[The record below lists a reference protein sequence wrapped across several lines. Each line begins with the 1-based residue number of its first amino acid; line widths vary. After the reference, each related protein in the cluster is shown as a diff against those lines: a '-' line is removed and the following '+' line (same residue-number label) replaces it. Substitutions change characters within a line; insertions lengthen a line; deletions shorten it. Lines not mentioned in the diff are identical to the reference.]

1 MGGVLPRLVL
11 SGNAGA
17 DQRMGGF
24 RGGHGYMLPVRHPH
38 GDRGM
43 NDQAVEALRDAMEPP
58 TWWTNRA
65 RLSPR
70 EILDRLE
77 EHGYTVAPVNQ
88 IADASSQT
96 SSAVN
101 EEPVSGTLWPE
112 MAARAEQLA
121 AWEAR
126 SDERLEAVAVA
137 VDSAPPTP
145 EPAAVPELREVP
157 APEPPAVPE
166 LREIPAP
173 EDQDVLPAESAEA
186 VTAESAPPGSPAES
200 APAESHRPGGLAG
213 LMADLESKVA
223 AVRHV
228 RSEESTPADEDQQR
242 SA

>member
-1 MGGVLPRLVL
+1 
-11 SGNAGA
+11 
-17 DQRMGGF
+17 
-24 RGGHGYMLPVRHPH
+24 
-38 GDRGM
+38 M

-96 SSAVN
+96 SVALN
-101 EEPVSGTLWPE
+101 EEPVSETLWPE

-126 SDERLEAVAVA
+126 SDERLEAAQRP
-137 VDSAPPTP
+137 VDIEPPVRAPAP
-145 EPAAVPELREVP
+145 EQAAPDLREVP
-157 APEPPAVPE
+157 TAQSAPA
-166 LREIPAP
+166 A
-173 EDQDVLPAESAEA
+173 
-186 VTAESAPPGSPAES
+186 TAEP
-200 APAESHRPGGLAG
+200 APAESDRPGGLAG

-223 AVRHV
+223 AARHV
-228 RSEESTPADEDQQR
+228 RTEESTPADEDQQR

>member
-1 MGGVLPRLVL
+1 
-11 SGNAGA
+11 
-17 DQRMGGF
+17 MGGF
-24 RGGHGYMLPVRHPH
+24 RSARGYMLPVRHPH

-96 SSAVN
+96 SAALN
-101 EEPVSGTLWPE
+101 EEPVSETLWPE

-126 SDERLEAVAVA
+126 SDERLEAATVP
-137 VDSAPPTP
+137 VDIA
-145 EPAAVPELREVP
+145 
-157 APEPPAVPE
+157 APEPGPS
-166 LREIPAP
+166 
-173 EDQDVLPAESAEA
+173 ESD
-186 VTAESAPPGSPAES
+186 
-200 APAESHRPGGLAG
+200 RPGGLAG

-228 RSEESTPADEDQQR
+228 RSEESPPADEDQQR

>member
-1 MGGVLPRLVL
+1 
-11 SGNAGA
+11 
-17 DQRMGGF
+17 MGGF
-24 RGGHGYMLPVRHPH
+24 RGGGGYMLPVRHPH

-88 IADASSQT
+88 TAEASSLV
-96 SSAVN
+96 SASAS

-126 SDERLEAVAVA
+126 SDERLEAVGVA
-137 VDSAPPTP
+137 VDVEAPAP
-145 EPAAVPELREVP
+145 EPVQVAAAEPVAVPELREVP
-157 APEPPAVPE
+157 APEVQAV
-166 LREIPAP
+166 AP
-173 EDQDVLPAESAEA
+173 GQSAEV
-186 VTAESAPPGSPAES
+186 VTAES
-200 APAESHRPGGLAG
+200 APAESYRPGGLAG

-228 RSEESTPADEDQQR
+228 HSEETTPADEDQQR

>member
-1 MGGVLPRLVL
+1 
-11 SGNAGA
+11 
-17 DQRMGGF
+17 
-24 RGGHGYMLPVRHPH
+24 
-38 GDRGM
+38 M

-88 IADASSQT
+88 IADISPGT
-96 SSAVN
+96 PSAVN
-101 EEPVSGTLWPE
+101 EQPVSETLWPE

-126 SDERLEAVAVA
+126 SDERLEAATFP
-137 VDSAPPTP
+137 VD
-145 EPAAVPELREVP
+145 V
-157 APEPPAVPE
+157 EPPA
-166 LREIPAP
+166 
-173 EDQDVLPAESAEA
+173 LPQPHEMA
-186 VTAESAPPGSPAES
+186 TAESPEPVAAES
-200 APAESHRPGGLAG
+200 APAESQRPGGLAG

-228 RSEESTPADEDQQR
+228 HTEENAPPDEDQQR

>member
-1 MGGVLPRLVL
+1 
-11 SGNAGA
+11 
-17 DQRMGGF
+17 
-24 RGGHGYMLPVRHPH
+24 
-38 GDRGM
+38 M

-96 SSAVN
+96 SAAVN
-101 EEPVSGTLWPE
+101 EQPVSETLWPE

-126 SDERLEAVAVA
+126 SDEGLEATAVAVA
-137 VDSAPPTP
+137 IEPP
-145 EPAAVPELREVP
+145 P
-157 APEPPAVPE
+157 APEPLEVAPA
-166 LREIPAP
+166 
-173 EDQDVLPAESAEA
+173 QSAQA
-186 VTAESAPPGSPAES
+186 VTAESATAE
-200 APAESHRPGGLAG
+200 PVPTESHRPAGLAG

>member
-1 MGGVLPRLVL
+1 
-11 SGNAGA
+11 
-17 DQRMGGF
+17 
-24 RGGHGYMLPVRHPH
+24 
-38 GDRGM
+38 M

-88 IADASSQT
+88 IAEASSGT
-96 SSAVN
+96 SAPVI
-101 EEPVSGTLWPE
+101 EQPVSDTLWPE

-126 SDERLEAVAVA
+126 SDERLEAATFPVDIVPPVAPEIREVA
-137 VDSAPPTP
+137 APVPPTAP
-145 EPAAVPELREVP
+145 EVREIAAAESAGVAASEVPKIAAAGSVEPAAAQPGDI
-157 APEPPAVPE
+157 AMAG
-166 LREIPAP
+166 
-173 EDQDVLPAESAEA
+173 PAEIS
-186 VTAESAPPGSPAES
+186 TTESAPV
-200 APAESHRPGGLAG
+200 ESHRPGGLAG
-213 LMADLESKVA
+213 LMADLESRVA

-228 RSEESTPADEDQQR
+228 HSEESTPADEDQQR

>member
-1 MGGVLPRLVL
+1 
-11 SGNAGA
+11 
-17 DQRMGGF
+17 MGGF
-24 RGGHGYMLPVRHPH
+24 WGGDGYMLPVRQPH
-38 GDRGM
+38 GDKGM

-96 SSAVN
+96 SAAVN
-101 EEPVSGTLWPE
+101 DQPVSETLWPE

-126 SDERLEAVAVA
+126 SDERLEAAPVLVEE
-137 VDSAPPTP
+137 APP
-145 EPAAVPELREVP
+145 
-157 APEPPAVPE
+157 
-166 LREIPAP
+166 
-173 EDQDVLPAESAEA
+173 AEA
-186 VTAESAPPGSPAES
+186 ERS
-200 APAESHRPGGLAG
+200 GGLAG

-228 RSEESTPADEDQQR
+228 RSEESTPAEEDQQR

>member
-1 MGGVLPRLVL
+1 
-11 SGNAGA
+11 
-17 DQRMGGF
+17 MGGF

-77 EHGYTVAPVNQ
+77 EQGYTVAPVNQ
-88 IADASSQT
+88 TVEASSRT
-96 SSAVN
+96 SASAI
-101 EEPVSGTLWPE
+101 EQPVSETLWPE

-126 SDERLEAVAVA
+126 SDERLEAATFP
-137 VDSAPPTP
+137 VDIEPPAPGPS
-145 EPAAVPELREVP
+145 AVPELREV
-157 APEPPAVPE
+157 AT
-166 LREIPAP
+166 
-173 EDQDVLPAESAEA
+173 AESAEV
-186 VTAESAPPGSPAES
+186 VTDGS
-200 APAESHRPGGLAG
+200 APAETQRPGGLAG

>member
-1 MGGVLPRLVL
+1 
-11 SGNAGA
+11 
-17 DQRMGGF
+17 MGGF
-24 RGGHGYMLPVRHPH
+24 RGSDGYMLPVRHPH

-88 IADASSQT
+88 MAEDTSPSSP
-96 SSAVN
+96 SVN
-101 EEPVSGTLWPE
+101 QEPVSETLWPE

-126 SDERLEAVAVA
+126 SDERLEVAAVGI
-137 VDSAPPTP
+137 DI
-145 EPAAVPELREVP
+145 EPAAAEAHDVAAPEAPEVAATGADQVAEAP
-157 APEPPAVPE
+157 APEPVD
-166 LREIPAP
+166 I
-173 EDQDVLPAESAEA
+173 S
-186 VTAESAPPGSPAES
+186 TADSPPP
-200 APAESHRPGGLAG
+200 ESHRPSGLAG
-213 LMADLESKVA
+213 LMADLESKVS

-228 RSEESTPADEDQQR
+228 RSEESTQADEDQQR

>member
-1 MGGVLPRLVL
+1 
-11 SGNAGA
+11 
-17 DQRMGGF
+17 
-24 RGGHGYMLPVRHPH
+24 
-38 GDRGM
+38 M

-96 SSAVN
+96 SAAVN
-101 EEPVSGTLWPE
+101 EQPVSETLWPE

-126 SDERLEAVAVA
+126 SDEGLEATPVAVA
-137 VDSAPPTP
+137 IEPPS
-145 EPAAVPELREVP
+145 
-157 APEPPAVPE
+157 APEPLAV
-166 LREIPAP
+166 A
-173 EDQDVLPAESAEA
+173 PAESAQA
-186 VTAESAPPGSPAES
+186 VTAESAT
-200 APAESHRPGGLAG
+200 AESHRPGGLAG

-228 RSEESTPADEDQQR
+228 RSGESTPADEDQQR